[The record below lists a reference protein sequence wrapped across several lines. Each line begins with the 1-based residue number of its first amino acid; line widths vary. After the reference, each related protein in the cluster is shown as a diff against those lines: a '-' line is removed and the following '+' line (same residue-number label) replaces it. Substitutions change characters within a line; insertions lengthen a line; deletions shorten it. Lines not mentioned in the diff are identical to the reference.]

1 MSTSPL
7 QSAGRF
13 VGQSVKRKED
23 PRLVTG
29 HGRYVDD
36 VTVPGLLHAAFLRSD
51 VARGRITR
59 LDVTEARALDGVHA
73 VLTAAELNDHVVG
86 PMLPTMFA
94 DGSQGVSAPVRPLA
108 DGDVRF
114 VGDPIALV
122 VAESR
127 YVAEDACDLVE
138 VDYEPLTAIVD
149 FERAAADT
157 ENLVHPELGSNVAS
171 TVATRPDPELD
182 LALANAAH
190 VVTETFHQQRQ
201 TPTPM
206 ETRGIVAHW
215 DAYAG
220 ELQVWMSSQNP
231 HEVRRTCARILGV
244 PENRVRAMQQDVG
257 GGFGQKYFMPRDEM
271 TVVLASHFLR
281 RPVKWIEDR
290 RENLLASNHARTDRA
305 TVTIGVDADGRIV
318 GARIDH
324 LEDAGAYAN
333 GGTGGAGVFVA
344 MMFPGPYRIPKL
356 GWSTTAVWTNTC
368 GRGAYRGPWMMETVA
383 REQMM
388 DVVARATGMDPL
400 ELRRRNVIGRDE
412 LPYATASGMVYDHVS
427 PSETLEQAASIVDYD
442 EFRRR
447 QVGARDEG
455 RFLGI
460 GLGLYIEPQA
470 GMGALGVEAASVRVE
485 PDGTVNVFIGSG
497 SHGQSLETT
506 VAQVV
511 AEHLGVDFDD
521 VVVHQ
526 GDTDV
531 TPYAGGTGGSRS
543 GPILSPAARQA
554 ALEVR
559 DKAIQIAAHLMEAAP
574 DDLDIE
580 DGTISVKGTPAR
592 ATTLAE
598 VAATAYQRSDA
609 LPPGMEPGLEVV
621 ARYKSPP
628 VMYSNAC
635 HACTCEVD
643 VVTGQV
649 TLTRYVVSEDCGVM
663 INPMVVEGQ
672 IAGGVVQGIGGVLY
686 EHLVYDEDGNPLT
699 TTFLDYLLPTAA
711 EVPAIEY
718 GHVETPAN
726 TPGGHKGMGEGGAI
740 GSVPAVFNAVA
751 DALAPLGVRVNRLP
765 LSPSAL
771 VAAIDEARPVS

>member
-1 MSTSPL
+1 MTTSLPHA
-7 QSAGRF
+7 AGRF

-36 VTVPGLLHAAFLRSD
+36 VTVPGMLHAAFLRSD
-51 VARGRITR
+51 VARGRVTG
-59 LDVTEARALDGVHA
+59 LDVTEARQLSGVHA
-73 VLTAAELNDHVVG
+73 VLTAAELNGRVAG

-127 YVAEDACDLVE
+127 YIAEDACDLIE
-138 VDYEPLTAIVD
+138 VDYEPLAPVVD
-149 FERAAADT
+149 FELAAQDSV
-157 ENLVHPELGSNVAS
+157 NLVHPELGSNI
-171 TVATRPDPELD
+171 ATTMATPPDPGLED
-182 LALANAAH
+182 ALANAAH
-190 VVTETFHQQRQ
+190 VVTETFYQQRQ

-206 ETRGIVAHW
+206 ETRGIVSQW
-215 DAYAG
+215 DRFSA
-220 ELQVWMSSQNP
+220 ELRVWMSSQNP

-244 PENRVRAMQQDVG
+244 PENRIRVMQQDVG

-271 TVVLASHFLR
+271 TIVLASHLLG

-290 RENLLASNHARTDRA
+290 RENLVASNHARTDRV
-305 TVTIGVDADGRIV
+305 TVTIGVDADGSIV
-318 GARIDH
+318 GARIEH
-324 LEDAGAYAN
+324 LEDSGAYAN
-333 GGTGGAGVFVA
+333 GGSGGTGMFVA
-344 MMFPGPYRIPKL
+344 MMFPGPYRIGRL

-388 DVVARATGMDPL
+388 DVVARAIGLDPL
-400 ELRRRNVIGRDE
+400 EFRRRNVIRADE
-412 LPYATASGMVYDHVS
+412 LPYASASGMVYDNVS
-427 PSETLEQAASIVDYD
+427 PSETLEQAVSIVDY
-442 EFRRR
+442 EGFRAR
-447 QVGARDEG
+447 QAQARDEG

-470 GMGALGVEAASVRVE
+470 GMGALGVEAANVRVE
-485 PDGTVNVFIGSG
+485 PDGTVNVFVGSG

-526 GDTDV
+526 GDTEV
-531 TPYAGGTGGSRS
+531 TPYGGGTGGSRS
-543 GPILSPAARQA
+543 GPILSPAARKA

-559 DKAIQIAAHLMEAAP
+559 DKAIRIAAHLMEAAP
-574 DDLDIE
+574 EDLE
-580 DGTISVKGTPAR
+580 MEGGTISVRGTPAR
-592 ATTLAE
+592 STTLAE
-598 VAATAYQRSDA
+598 VAKTAYQQSDA

-621 ARYKSPP
+621 ARYKAPP
-628 VMYSNAC
+628 VMFSNAC

-643 VVTGQV
+643 AATGRV

-686 EHLVYDEDGNPLT
+686 ENLVYDEDGNPLT

-718 GHVETPAN
+718 GHVETPAA

-751 DALAPLGVRVNRLP
+751 DALIPLGAHFNRLP
-765 LSPSAL
+765 LGPSEI
-771 VAAIDEARPVS
+771 VAAIEAAAP

>member
-1 MSTSPL
+1 MTTSPPR
-7 QSAGRF
+7 SAGRF

-36 VTVPGLLHAAFLRSD
+36 VTVPGMLHAAFLRSD
-51 VARGRITR
+51 VARGRITTI
-59 LDVTEARALDGVHA
+59 DVSEARNVEGVHA
-73 VLTAAELNDHVVG
+73 VLTAAELNGHVAG
-86 PMLPTMFA
+86 PMLPSMFA

-127 YVAEDACDLVE
+127 YIAEDACDLIEVE
-138 VDYEPLTAIVD
+138 YEPLTPVVD
-149 FERAAADT
+149 FERAADDT
-157 ENLVHPELGSNVAS
+157 ENIVHPELGSNVAS
-171 TVATRPDPELD
+171 TMATPPDPALD
-182 LALANAAH
+182 EALAHAAH
-190 VVTETFHQQRQ
+190 VVTETFYQQRQ

-215 DAYAG
+215 DAFAG
-220 ELQVWMSSQNP
+220 QLQVWMSSQNP
-231 HEVRRTCARILGV
+231 HEVRSVCARILGI
-244 PENRVRAMQQDVG
+244 PENRVRATQQDVG
-257 GGFGQKYFMPRDEM
+257 GGFGQKFFMPRDEM
-271 TVVLASHFLR
+271 TVVVASHLLG

-305 TVTIGVDADGRIV
+305 TVTMGVDSDGRIV

-344 MMFPGPYRIPKL
+344 MMFPGAYRIPKL

-383 REQMM
+383 REEMM
-388 DVVARATGMDPL
+388 DVVARTIDLDPL
-400 ELRRRNVIGRDE
+400 EFRRRNVISRDE
-412 LPYATASGMVYDHVS
+412 LPYATASGMVYDKVS
-427 PSETLEQAASIVDYD
+427 PSETLEQAVSIIDYD
-442 EFRRR
+442 GFRRR
-447 QVGARDEG
+447 QAQARDDG
-455 RFLGI
+455 CSLGI

-470 GMGALGVEAASVRVE
+470 GMGALGVEAASVRVAS
-485 PDGTVNVFIGSG
+485 DGTVNVFVGSG

-511 AEHLGVDFDD
+511 AEHLGVDIDD

-526 GDTDV
+526 GDTEV
-531 TPYAGGTGGSRS
+531 TPYGGGTGGSRS

-554 ALEVR
+554 ALDVR

-574 DDLDIE
+574 DDLEMESGI
-580 DGTISVKGTPAR
+580 ISVRGTPAR
-592 ATTLAE
+592 STTLAE
-598 VAATAYQRSDA
+598 VATIAYQRSDA

-635 HACTCEVD
+635 HVCTCEVD
-643 VVTGQV
+643 TATGHV

-686 EHLVYDEDGNPLT
+686 ENLVYDEDGNPLT

-711 EVPAIEY
+711 EVPVIEY
-718 GHVETPAN
+718 GHVETAAN

-765 LSPSAL
+765 LGPSEI
-771 VAAIDEARPVS
+771 VAAIEAAAITS

>member
-1 MSTSPL
+1 MTTSSVPT
-7 QSAGRF
+7 AGRF

-36 VTVPGLLHAAFLRSD
+36 MTVPGMLHAAFLRSD

-59 LDVTEARALDGVHA
+59 LDVSEARALDGVHA
-73 VLTAAELNDHVVG
+73 VLTAAELNEHVAG

-114 VGDPIALV
+114 VGDPIVLV

-127 YVAEDACDLVE
+127 YVAEDACELVE
-138 VDYEPLTAIVD
+138 VEYEPLTPVVD

-171 TVATRPDPELD
+171 SMATPSDPALEE
-182 LALANAAH
+182 ALAQAAH
-190 VVTETFHQQRQ
+190 AVTETFYQQRQ

-206 ETRGIVAHW
+206 ETRGILAHW
-215 DAYAG
+215 DRFAG
-220 ELQVWMSSQNP
+220 ELRVWMSSQNP
-231 HEVRRTCARILGV
+231 HEVRRTCSRLLGV
-244 PENRVRAMQQDVG
+244 PENRIRVTQQDVG

-271 TVVLASHFLR
+271 TIVLASHLLG

-305 TVTIGVDADGRIV
+305 TVTVGVDSEGRIV

-356 GWSTTAVWTNTC
+356 GWSTTSVWTNTC

-388 DVVARATGMDPL
+388 DVVARAVGLDPL
-400 ELRRRNVIGRDE
+400 EFRRRNVIRDND
-412 LPYATASGMVYDHVS
+412 LPYASASGMVYDHVS
-427 PSETLEQAASIVDYD
+427 PSETLEQAASMIDYD
-442 EFRRR
+442 AFRAR
-447 QVGARDEG
+447 QALAGQEG
-455 RFLGI
+455 RHLGV
-460 GLGLYIEPQA
+460 GFGLYIEPQA

-485 PDGTVNVFIGSG
+485 PDGTVNVFVGSG

-526 GDTDV
+526 GDTEV
-531 TPYAGGTGGSRS
+531 TPYGGGTGGSRS
-543 GPILSPAARQA
+543 GPILSPAARRA
-554 ALEVR
+554 ALQVR
-559 DKAIQIAAHLMEAAP
+559 EKAIQIAAHLMEAAP
-574 DDLDIE
+574 DDLE
-580 DGTISVKGTPAR
+580 MERGTISVKGTPAR
-592 ATTLAE
+592 STTLAE
-598 VAATAYQRSDA
+598 VATTAYQQSDA

-643 VVTGQV
+643 ASTGRV

-686 EHLVYDEDGNPLT
+686 EHLVYDDSGNPLT

-711 EVPAIEY
+711 EVPEIEY
-718 GHVETPAN
+718 GHVETPAA

-751 DALAPLGVRVNRLP
+751 DALAPLGARLNRLP
-765 LSPSAL
+765 LGPSEIL
-771 VAAIDEARPVS
+771 AAIQAATARE

>member
-1 MSTSPL
+1 MTTSPL
-7 QSAGRF
+7 QTAGRF

-36 VTVPGLLHAAFLRSD
+36 VTVPGMLHAAFLRSD

-59 LDVTEARALDGVHA
+59 LDVAAARNCDGVHA
-73 VLTAAELNDHVVG
+73 VLTAANLNDRPAG
-86 PMLPTMFA
+86 PMLPSMFA
-94 DGSQGVSAPVRPLA
+94 DGSQGISAPVRPLA

-122 VAESR
+122 VADSR
-127 YVAEDACDLVE
+127 YVAEDACELIEVE
-138 VDYEPLTAIVD
+138 YEPLTAVVD
-149 FERAAADT
+149 FERAADDT
-157 ENLVHPELGSNVAS
+157 ENLVHPELGSNIAS
-171 TVATRPDPELD
+171 SMATPPDAALD
-182 LALANAAH
+182 EALARAAH
-190 VVTETFHQQRQ
+190 VVTETFYQQRQ

-215 DAYAG
+215 DPYAP
-220 ELQVWMSSQNP
+220 ELRVWMSSQNP

-244 PENRVRAMQQDVG
+244 AESRVRVVQQDVG

-271 TVVLASHFLR
+271 TVVLASHLLG

-290 RENLLASNHARTDRA
+290 RENLLSSNHARSDRA
-305 TVTIGVDADGRIV
+305 TVTVGVDADGRIV
-318 GARIDH
+318 GARIEH
-324 LEDAGAYAN
+324 LEDSGAYAN
-333 GGTGGAGVFVA
+333 GGTGGTGMFVA
-344 MMFPGPYRIPKL
+344 MMFPGPYRIPRL

-383 REQMM
+383 REEMM
-388 DVVARATGMDPL
+388 DVVARAIGLDPL
-400 ELRRRNVIGRDE
+400 EFRRRNVISRDE
-412 LPYATASGMVYDHVS
+412 LPYATASGMVYEHVS
-427 PSETLEQAASIVDYD
+427 PSETLEQAASLIDYD
-442 EFRRR
+442 GFRSR
-447 QVGARDEG
+447 QAEARANG
-455 RFLGI
+455 WYLGV

-470 GMGALGVEAASVRVE
+470 GMGALGVEAANVRVE
-485 PDGTVNVFIGSG
+485 PDGTVNVFVGSG

-511 AEHLGVDFDD
+511 AEHLGVDIDA
-521 VVVHQ
+521 VAVHQ

-531 TPYAGGTGGSRS
+531 APFGGGTGGSRS

-559 DKAIQIAAHLMEAAP
+559 DKAIRIAAHLMEAAP
-574 DDLDIE
+574 DDLEI
-580 DGTISVKGTPAR
+580 DGGVISVRGTPAR
-592 ATTLAE
+592 STTLAQ
-598 VAATAYQRSDA
+598 VATTAYQQSDL
-609 LPPGMEPGLEVV
+609 LPPGMEPGLEVIS
-621 ARYKSPP
+621 RYKAPP

-643 VVTGQV
+643 AATGHV

-686 EHLVYDEDGNPLT
+686 EQIVYDDEGNPLT
-699 TTFLDYLLPTAA
+699 TTFLDYLVPTAA
-711 EVPAIEY
+711 EVPVIEY
-718 GHVETPAN
+718 GHVETPAA
-726 TPGGHKGMGEGGAI
+726 TPGGYKGMGEGGAI

-751 DALAPLGVRVNRLP
+751 DALAPLGARVNRLP
-765 LSPSAL
+765 LGPSEVL
-771 VAAIDEARPVS
+771 AAIEAAPAR